1 MWRRLYLVLVLARLY
16 FALSPSYIHPDE
28 HFQGPE
34 IIAGRLQQT
43 AAATTFNYTDFSQGE
58 VFGYPTY
65 KTWEF
70 TSSQPI
76 RSIFPCWLIYGWPL
90 TVLKW
95 LWEGL
100 GNGPVPPVIAFYSL
114 RILMFLLSF
123 ILGDWAIHELVHS
136 VHDRRV
142 AIIMASSSYVTWTYQ
157 THTFSNSIETLL
169 VLWCFVLIDK
179 LKQNPHKTLSA
190 VCCVLA
196 FLGVLGVF
204 NRITF
209 PAFLVVP
216 LAQMLPGLYRKPL
229 RIPIMLAAGLLT
241 LIIAITMD
249 TEFYTGVR
257 PHLRRLCST
266 SVITPW
272 NNLRYNADNTNLAQ
286 HGLHPFWQH
295 FAANLPQLIGPAFPV
310 VLLSSR
316 KNTLF
321 WSAILG
327 ISLLSFFP
335 HQEPRFLLPA
345 IPLLLSTANV
355 PKRATRSLTSLWFI
369 FNVLAAVLFGIY
381 HQGGAVPVQGW
392 ISKQDEISQVFWWK
406 TYSPPRWLLD
416 GKNHEVNTTDL
427 MGMPGDRM
435 IGLLTESTSCAGI
448 RHKQTLLVAPSS
460 ATFLDR
466 YTESTAATAKDVTL
480 TRLWHFSRHIGLDD
494 LDFGDDGVWP
504 TLQRVVGRRG
514 LSVWQVEKKC

>member
-1 MWRRLYLVLVLARLY
+1 VLARLY

-34 IIAGRLQQT
+34 IIAGELKDT
-43 AAATTFNYTDFSQGE
+43 AVAFHPFVNLFPGE
-58 VFGYPTY
+58 VFGYPIY

-70 TSSQPI
+70 TSSHPI
-76 RSIFPCWLIYGWPL
+76 RSIFPFWLIYGWPL

-95 LWEGL
+95 LGEGL
-100 GNGPVPPVIAFYSL
+100 GYGSVPPSIAFYSL

-123 ILGDWAIHELVHS
+123 ILGDWAIHELIQPVHN
-136 VHDRRV
+136 RRV
-142 AIIMASSSYVTWTYQ
+142 AIIMISSSYVTWTYQ
-157 THTFSNSIETLL
+157 THTFSNSIETLVVLWSL
-169 VLWCFVLIDK
+169 VLIQK
-179 LKQNPHKTLSA
+179 LKANTQTTLSTP
-190 VCCVLA
+190 CCVLA

-216 LAQMLPGLYRKPL
+216 LIQLLPGLYQRPL
-229 RIPIMLAAGLLT
+229 RILIMLAAGLFT
-241 LIIAITMD
+241 MTIAITMD

-257 PHLRRLCST
+257 PHLRKLYTT

-272 NNLRYNADNTNLAQ
+272 NNLSYNADKTNLAQ

-295 FAANLPQLIGPAFPV
+295 FVANLPQLIGPAFPL

-321 WSAILG
+321 WSAIVG

-345 IPLLLSTANV
+345 IPLLLSTINV
-355 PKRATRSLTSLWFI
+355 PKRAARLWIGIWFS
-369 FNVLAAVLFGIY
+369 FNVMAAILFGIY

-392 ISKQDEISQVFWWK
+392 ISKQDEIGQAFWWK

-416 GKNHEVNTTDL
+416 GKNLEVNTTDL

-435 IGLLTESTSCAGI
+435 IDLLKQSASCVGGDGRRA
-448 RHKQTLLVAPSS
+448 LLVAPSS
-460 ATFLDR
+460 ATFLDN
-466 YTESTAATAKDVTL
+466 YAGPHATKVEDVFFTQ
-480 TRLWHFSRHIGLDD
+480 LWHYKRHIGLDD

-504 TLQRVVGRRG
+504 TLQRVIGRRG
-514 LSVWQVEKKC
+514 LTVWQAERKC